1 VLVQCGDVSVIKAR
15 FIEPHTFL
23 FEGINQNGHQT
34 GKVIHFSKLDAQVVF
49 IPKRGPDRVITG
61 FANGRSA

>member
-1 VLVQCGDVSVIKAR
+1 VIKAR